1 MAIVN
6 KSAVKDLAGEFR
18 VSGQFYDKL
27 DAVVAEAMKKAQ
39 ARAESNGRTTLMPYD
54 L

>member
-1 MAIVN
+1 MAVVN
-6 KSAVKDLAGEFR
+6 KSAVKEMAGSFR
-18 VSGQFYDKL
+18 ISGQFYDKL
-27 DAVVAEAMKKAQ
+27 DAVVAELMKEAQ